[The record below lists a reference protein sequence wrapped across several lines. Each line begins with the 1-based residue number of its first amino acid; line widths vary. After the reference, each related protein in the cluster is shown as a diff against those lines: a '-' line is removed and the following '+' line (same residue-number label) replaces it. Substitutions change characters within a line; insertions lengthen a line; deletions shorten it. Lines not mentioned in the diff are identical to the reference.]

1 MDQIFGTRFI
11 PVISVILIFIR
22 FINIF
27 WVKVINSLELLVFLE
42 IIQLDLDKH
51 NTKFCSYRFKWENI
65 MDVHETHIY
74 VFSLLY
80 RLLHS
85 IFVSGPKDAFISL
98 DHRTSQLIH
107 DFRRCGERRLCAQ
120 KPICLQHDTSAP
132 PYLITNSWFRLI
144 YYHSCAGYLVGWNKM
159 PHRNRTRV

>member
-51 NTKFCSYRFKWENI
+51 NTKFCIYRFK
-65 MDVHETHIY
+65 
-74 VFSLLY
+74 
-80 RLLHS
+80 
-85 IFVSGPKDAFISL
+85 
-98 DHRTSQLIH
+98 
-107 DFRRCGERRLCAQ
+107 
-120 KPICLQHDTSAP
+120 
-132 PYLITNSWFRLI
+132 
-144 YYHSCAGYLVGWNKM
+144 
-159 PHRNRTRV
+159 